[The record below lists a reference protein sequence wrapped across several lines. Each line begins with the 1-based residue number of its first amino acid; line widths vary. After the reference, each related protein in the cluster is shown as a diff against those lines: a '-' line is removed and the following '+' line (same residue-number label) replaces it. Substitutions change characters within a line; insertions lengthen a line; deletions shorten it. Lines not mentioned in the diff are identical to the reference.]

1 MNKQFAE
8 RQAQVL
14 AILEAL
20 AMEAARKKEILVFLG
35 GSAVQTMA
43 LKKAG
48 RLSVDLD
55 VYYSGNAGELLGVL
69 GSEYQVGKR
78 QAKQADIFDFYNAVR
93 GDVQVKID
101 VAKFKLAE
109 KGEPYEAKSLG
120 AGKAKVNVATPAY
133 LLASKL
139 SALAVGT
146 VGRRVFS
153 PIDFLKD
160 VFDAN
165 ALIDENG
172 IAQETVDYFEQVCRI
187 QNRISGTSF
196 SETQIH
202 ENIAKVLFASALPED
217 AKSVIKGANL
227 SNFNTAYSLS
237 RAVRKPDYWIMAY
250 RLAAYARALSLKERM
265 TDVVKEIEK
274 GANEKYSDK
283 EFAAMCEQKLSEK
296 GIDET
301 HLHELK
307 ILAPKA
313 LAYFY
318 YAHYPPGGNPITTK
332 TPGVYNPRF
341 S

>member
-20 AMEAARKKEILVFLG
+20 AKEAARKKEILVFLG
-35 GSAVQTMA
+35 GSAIQAMA
-43 LKKAG
+43 LKKAM

-55 VYYSGNAGELLGVL
+55 IYYSGNASELLGVL
-69 GSEYQVGKR
+69 GGEYQVRKR
-78 QAKQADIFDFYNAVR
+78 QARQTDIFDFYNVVQ

-101 VAKFKLAE
+101 IAKFKLAE
-109 KGEPYEAKSLG
+109 KGEPYGAKSLG
-120 AGKAKVNVATPAY
+120 AGKARINVATPAY

-146 VGRRVFS
+146 VGRREFS

-160 VFDAN
+160 VFDSN

-172 IAQETVDYFEQVCRI
+172 IAPETVDYFEQVCRI
-187 QNRISGTSF
+187 QNRINGTSF
-196 SETQIH
+196 SESQIH
-202 ENIAKVLFASALPED
+202 ENITDVLSASALPED

-237 RAVRKPDYWIMAY
+237 RTIRKPDYWVMAY
-250 RLAAYARALSLKERM
+250 RLAAYAHAISLKERM
-265 TDVVKEIEK
+265 PEVAKEIEK
-274 GANEKYSDK
+274 GANEKYADR

-296 GIDET
+296 GIDKT

-307 ILAPKA
+307 IVAPKA
-313 LAYFY
+313 LVYLY
-318 YAHYPPGGNPITTK
+318 YAHYPPGGNPITK
-332 TPGVYNPRF
+332 KILGGHHQKY